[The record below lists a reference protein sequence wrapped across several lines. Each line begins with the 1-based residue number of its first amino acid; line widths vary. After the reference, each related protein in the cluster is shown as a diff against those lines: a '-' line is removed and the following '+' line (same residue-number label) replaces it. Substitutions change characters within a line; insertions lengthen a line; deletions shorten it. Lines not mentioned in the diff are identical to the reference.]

1 MTRKLEEHGRF
12 LQQNRAEFHPRAESW
27 KPLLLFF
34 QVDQTFQVQKTF
46 SDEFLVTFT
55 CFPILFS
62 CIVNLH
68 CISCNFCSVN
78 PGLSGDVV
86 RAQVP
91 LILIFIFALEDSGKP
106 WKTLPEAQWVQAI
119 ESSYWLQL
127 SNLAARISNLHWLH
141 IWPPGGVDFDDASL
155 RLIVGPIIVIIVK

>member
-1 MTRKLEEHGRF
+1 MSECASHSDLPFGSNDHIEYKMDELVST
-12 LQQNRAEFHPRAESW
+12 ES
-27 KPLLLFF
+27 
-34 QVDQTFQVQKTF
+34 VESTST
-46 SDEFLVTFT
+46 LVTLT

-119 ESSYWLQL
+119 ESSY
-127 SNLAARISNLHWLH
+127 
-141 IWPPGGVDFDDASL
+141 
-155 RLIVGPIIVIIVK
+155 